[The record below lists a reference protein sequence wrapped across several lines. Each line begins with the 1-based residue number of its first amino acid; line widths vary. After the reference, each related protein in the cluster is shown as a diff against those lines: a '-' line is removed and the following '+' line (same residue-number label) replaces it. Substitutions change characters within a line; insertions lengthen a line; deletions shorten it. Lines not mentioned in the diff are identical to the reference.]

1 MTLSLL
7 MYTLMFATAVTLSG
21 VLVADAVRGLS
32 RRYARRG
39 ARSADSALG
48 RSAASR
54 ARTRRV
60 APTRS

>member
-7 MYTLMFATAVTLSG
+7 MYALMIATAATLSS
-21 VLVADAVRGLS
+21 VLVVDAVRSLS
-32 RRYARRG
+32 RRHARR
-39 ARSADSALG
+39 AVAAG
-48 RSAASR
+48 RPVATD

>member
-7 MYTLMFATAVTLSG
+7 MYALMIATAVALSS
-21 VLVADAVRGLS
+21 VLVVDAVRGLL
-32 RRYARRG
+32 RRHARR
-39 ARSADSALG
+39 AVAPEASAPG
-48 RSAASR
+48 RPAAAD